1 MNEDSINYPTTEALF
16 AAVKARKK
24 AAMSS
29 DMEMRMD
36 KQIEGAQVASATEFE
51 DSVAQILGAAG
62 DFAYRSQCVALGDS
76 DAQRDADRSRRD
88 LREVVETQLRFAFA
102 RGKA

>member
-24 AAMSS
+24 AAMS
-29 DMEMRMD
+29 DNMEMRMD
-36 KQIEGAQVASATEFE
+36 KQIEGAQAADAAAFD
-51 DSVAQILGAAG
+51 DSVEQILGAAG
-62 DFAYRSQCVALGDS
+62 NFAYRSQCVTLGDS
-76 DAQRDADRSRRD
+76 DAQRDADRARRD
-88 LREVVETQLRFAFA
+88 LREIVETQLRLAFA